1 MSIALLDDHDVVRV
15 GLRTVLESLGR
26 FQIDLEAA
34 RGREFLWRASG
45 LRLDA
50 AIVDYQLGDM
60 RGDEVCS
67 RVRQMVPGRPDG
79 RWAAAARTRLVQP
92 VSPAAPDATRPHC
105 GKVFKAPGPGEAER
119 SGSELSQGPSW
130 LTRPRAD
137 PQSLRSTFRRRAGSK
152 HAPSSSLLSR
162 SDVDG

>member
-67 RVRQMVPGRPDG
+67 RVRQMVPGRPD
-79 RWAAAARTRLVQP
+79 ARMDVGPRQP
-92 VSPAAPDATRPHC
+92 VLASYNRFLRPLRMRPVRTAGRFSRPPAPVRRSVLDLSSPR
-105 GKVFKAPGPGEAER
+105 GPLG
-119 SGSELSQGPSW
+119 
-130 LTRPRAD
+130 
-137 PQSLRSTFRRRAGSK
+137 
-152 HAPSSSLLSR
+152 
-162 SDVDG
+162 